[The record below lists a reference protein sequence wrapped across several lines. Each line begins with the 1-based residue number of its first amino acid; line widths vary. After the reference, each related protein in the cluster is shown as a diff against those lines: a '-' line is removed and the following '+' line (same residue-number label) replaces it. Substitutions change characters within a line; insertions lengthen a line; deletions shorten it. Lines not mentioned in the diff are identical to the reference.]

1 MEARRCEFVDS
12 RLRPSPPDRED
23 AALCGQAG
31 ENEGCFPRLVHRS
44 AAAHKL
50 HSATAT
56 EGLILNLFPGI
67 MFTTNRETSFSLFS
81 PGTCPTHRHHR
92 RDQASRQIDTIDLID
107 YFIEL

>member
-12 RLRPSPPDRED
+12 RLRRSPPDRED
-23 AALCGQAG
+23 AVPCGQAG
-31 ENEGCFPRLVHRS
+31 ENEGCFPRLAHRS

-67 MFTTNRETSFSLFS
+67 MFNTNRGTSFSLFS
-81 PGTCPTHRHHR
+81 PGTCPTYRHHR
-92 RDQASRQIDTIDLID
+92 KGRRLGR
-107 YFIEL
+107 